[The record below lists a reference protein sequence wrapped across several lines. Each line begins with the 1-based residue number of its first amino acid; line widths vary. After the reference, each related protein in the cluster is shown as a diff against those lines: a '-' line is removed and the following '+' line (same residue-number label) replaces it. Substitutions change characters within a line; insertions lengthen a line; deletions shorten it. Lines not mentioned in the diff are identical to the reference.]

1 MEGLLKLDF
10 GVLALTILN
19 FALLVFLLA
28 KFAWKP
34 IIGALEKREE
44 QVRTDKETAEKARID
59 AEHLKAELD
68 EKLAHISEEAAQ
80 KMAQAV
86 KIGETQKDQLLL
98 EAKAQA
104 ESLISQAREQIT
116 AEKNKALEEVQNQIA
131 QLSVL
136 AASRV
141 IKQEISSSSA
151 ARAVEEVLQEV
162 KTK

>member
-1 MEGLLKLDF
+1 MEGLLSPDF

-59 AEHLKAELD
+59 AVALKAELD
-68 EKLAHISEEAAQ
+68 EKLAHISEEAAK

-86 KIGETQKDQLLL
+86 KMGETQKDQLLAQ
-98 EAKAQA
+98 AKAQA
-104 ESLISQAREQIT
+104 ESLINQAREQIT
-116 AEKNKALEEVQNQIA
+116 AEKDKALHEVQSQIA

-141 IKQEISSSSA
+141 IKQEITKESA
-151 ARAVEEVLQEV
+151 TRAVEDVLREV

>member
-1 MEGLLKLDF
+1 MEGLLSPDV
-10 GVLALTILN
+10 GVLVLTILN

-34 IIGALEKREE
+34 IIEALEKREE
-44 QVRTDKETAEKARID
+44 QVRTDKETAQQARLD
-59 AEHLKAELD
+59 AQCLKAELD

-86 KIGETQKDQLLL
+86 KIGETQKDQLLS

-104 ESLISQAREQIT
+104 ESLINQAREQIT
-116 AEKNKALEEVQNQIA
+116 AEKNKALKEVQNQIA

-141 IKQEISSSSA
+141 IEQEISSSSA
-151 ARAVEEVLQEV
+151 QRAVEEVLQEV

>member
-1 MEGLLKLDF
+1 MEGLLSPDF

-19 FALLVFLLA
+19 FALLVFLLT

-44 QVRTDKETAEKARID
+44 QVRTDKETAAQARVD
-59 AEHLKAELD
+59 AEKLKAELD
-68 EKLAHISEEAAQ
+68 EKLAHISEEAAK

-86 KIGETQKDQLLL
+86 KIGETQKEQLLAQ
-98 EAKAQA
+98 AKSQA

-116 AEKNKALEEVQNQIA
+116 AEKDKALHEVQSQIA

-141 IKQEISSSSA
+141 IEQNITKESA
-151 ARAVEEVLQEV
+151 TRAIDEVLREV

>member
-1 MEGLLKLDF
+1 MEGLLSLDF

-19 FALLVFLLA
+19 FALLVFLLT

-44 QVRTDKETAEKARID
+44 QVRTDKETAAQARVD
-59 AEHLKAELD
+59 AEKLKAELD

-86 KIGETQKDQLLL
+86 KMGETQKDQLLL
-98 EAKAQA
+98 EAKTQA
-104 ESLISQAREQIT
+104 KSLINQAREQIS
-116 AEKNKALEEVQNQIA
+116 AEKSKALEEVQNQIA

-141 IKQEISSSSA
+141 IKQEISSTSA
-151 ARAVEEVLQEV
+151 QRAVAEVLQEV

>member
-1 MEGLLKLDF
+1 MEGLLSPDV
-10 GVLALTILN
+10 GVLVLTILN

-44 QVRTDKETAEKARID
+44 QVRTNKETAQQARLD
-59 AEHLKAELD
+59 AQRLKAELD

-80 KMAQAV
+80 KMAQAI
-86 KIGETQKDQLLL
+86 KIGETQKDQLLS

-104 ESLISQAREQIT
+104 ESLINQAREQIT
-116 AEKNKALEEVQNQIA
+116 AEKNKALKEVQNQIA

-141 IKQEISSSSA
+141 IEQEISSSSA
-151 ARAVEEVLQEV
+151 QRAVEEVLQEV

>member
-1 MEGLLKLDF
+1 MEDLLKPDF

-19 FALLVFLLA
+19 FALLVFLLT

-44 QVRTDKETAEKARID
+44 QVRTDKETAQQARID
-59 AEHLKAELD
+59 AEKLKAELD

-80 KMAQAV
+80 KIAQAV
-86 KIGETQKDQLLL
+86 KLGETQKEELLST
-98 EAKAQA
+98 AKAQA
-104 ESLISQAREQIT
+104 QSIVDQARAQIT
-116 AEKNKALEEVQNQIA
+116 AEKEKALKEVQGEIA

-141 IKQEISSSSA
+141 IEQEISPASSA
-151 ARAVEEVLQEV
+151 KAVEEVLREV

>member
-1 MEGLLKLDF
+1 MEGLLSLDF

-19 FALLVFLLA
+19 FALLVFLLT

-44 QVRTDKETAEKARID
+44 QVRTDKETAQQARED
-59 AEHLKAELD
+59 AQRLKAELD
-68 EKLAHISEEAAQ
+68 ERLANISTEAAQ
-80 KMAQAV
+80 KIAQAV
-86 KIGETQKDQLLL
+86 KIGETQKDQLL
-98 EAKAQA
+98 AQA
-104 ESLISQAREQIT
+104 KTQAEALVNQAREQIS
-116 AEKNKALEEVQNQIA
+116 AEKDKALHEVQSQIA

-141 IKQEISSSSA
+141 ITQEITKESA
-151 ARAVEEVLQEV
+151 TRAVEEVLREV

>member
-1 MEGLLKLDF
+1 MEGLLSLDF
-10 GVLALTILN
+10 GVLTLTILN

-44 QVRTDKETAEKARID
+44 QVRTDKETAQQARLD
-59 AEHLKAELD
+59 AQRLQAELD

-86 KIGETQKDQLLL
+86 KMGETQKDQLLS

-104 ESLISQAREQIT
+104 ELLISQAREQIT
-116 AEKNKALEEVQNQIA
+116 AEKNKALKEVQNQIA

-151 ARAVEEVLQEV
+151 QRAVEEVLQEV
-162 KTK
+162 KKK

>member
-19 FALLVFLLA
+19 FALLVFLLT

-59 AEHLKAELD
+59 AVALKAELD
-68 EKLAHISEEAAQ
+68 EKLAHISEEAAK

-86 KIGETQKDQLLL
+86 KMGETQRDQLLAQ
-98 EAKAQA
+98 AKAQA
-104 ESLISQAREQIT
+104 ESLINQAREQIT
-116 AEKNKALEEVQNQIA
+116 AEKDKALHEVQSQIA

-141 IKQEISSSSA
+141 IKQEITEASA
-151 ARAVEEVLQEV
+151 SRAVEDVLREV

>member
-1 MEGLLKLDF
+1 MEDLLKPDL

-19 FALLVFLLA
+19 FALLVFLMA

-59 AEHLKAELD
+59 AVALKAELD
-68 EKLAHISEEAAQ
+68 EKLAHIAEEATQ

-86 KIGETQKDQLLL
+86 KMGETQKEQLLS
-98 EAKAQA
+98 EAKVQA

-116 AEKNKALEEVQNQIA
+116 AEKNKALKEVQSQIA

-141 IKQEISSSSA
+141 IEQEISASSA
-151 ARAVEEVLQEV
+151 QRAVEEVLQEV
-162 KTK
+162 KKK

>member
-1 MEGLLKLDF
+1 MEDLLKPDL

-19 FALLVFLLA
+19 FALLVFLLT

-59 AEHLKAELD
+59 AVALRAELD

-86 KIGETQKDQLLL
+86 KMGETQKDQLLVQ
-98 EAKAQA
+98 AKAQA
-104 ESLISQAREQIT
+104 ESLINQAREQIT
-116 AEKNKALEEVQNQIA
+116 AEKDKALKEVQSQIA
-131 QLSVL
+131 QLSIL

-141 IKQEISSSSA
+141 IEQEISPASS
-151 ARAVEEVLQEV
+151 ARAVEEVLREV

>member
-1 MEGLLKLDF
+1 MEGLLSLDF

-19 FALLVFLLA
+19 FALLVFLLT

-44 QVRTDKETAEKARID
+44 QVRTDKETAAQARVD
-59 AEHLKAELD
+59 AEKLKAELD

-86 KIGETQKDQLLL
+86 KMGETQKDQLLL
-98 EAKAQA
+98 EAKTQA
-104 ESLISQAREQIT
+104 ESLINQAREQIS
-116 AEKNKALEEVQNQIA
+116 AEKSKALEEVQNQIA

-141 IKQEISSSSA
+141 IKQEISSTSA
-151 ARAVEEVLQEV
+151 QRAVAEVLQEV